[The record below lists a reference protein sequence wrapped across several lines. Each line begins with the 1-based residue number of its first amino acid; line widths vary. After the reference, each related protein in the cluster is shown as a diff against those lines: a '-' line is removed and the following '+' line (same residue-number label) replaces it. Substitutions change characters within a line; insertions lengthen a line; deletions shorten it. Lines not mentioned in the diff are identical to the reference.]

1 MAPTAAM
8 LILSRSHNNHPLS
21 SAPPLAAAA
30 AAAAASPFLE
40 AKVSAVKWVPQ
51 GCLAIFK
58 SRSEAKPSS
67 GVDSSSFALEKKFE
81 QALEFSCFW

>member
-21 SAPPLAAAA
+21 SAPPL
-30 AAAAASPFLE
+30 AAAASPFLE